1 MIASLAIVAAEKN
14 PRAAGG
20 SRLGRRLWRRTGL
33 LRRHLRLHAGAHCP
47 ASAAAPLPRIPDGRK
62 YRMMMSRT

>member
-14 PRAAGG
+14 PPRRVGAGWAAGCCAWPACSVAICG
-20 SRLGRRLWRRTGL
+20 STP
-33 LRRHLRLHAGAHCP
+33 GAHCP
-47 ASAAAPLPRIPDGRK
+47 ASAAAPLPRIPEGRK